1 MEIRKFI
8 DYLKGEKKTSANTCD
23 AYFRDLNA
31 FRIFLT
37 ERGVTDMSEASSADV
52 AAYLMTLKNE
62 GKTRATANRKLSSI
76 RSFYKYMHPK
86 RHPKCHF
93 NLSAYTVIGYVP

>member
-52 AAYLMTLKNE
+52 AAYLKKKKNFRQFRFHQQIIQ
-62 GKTRATANRKLSSI
+62 THILQQ
-76 RSFYKYMHPK
+76 HQ
-86 RHPKCHF
+86 
-93 NLSAYTVIGYVP
+93 

>member
-37 ERGVTDMSEASSADV
+37 ERGVTDM
-52 AAYLMTLKNE
+52 
-62 GKTRATANRKLSSI
+62 RQ
-76 RSFYKYMHPK
+76 
-86 RHPKCHF
+86 
-93 NLSAYTVIGYVP
+93 VPRMLPHI